1 MRSSVHSLSLVLFQ
15 LVNKLGSRLE
25 TGMDLPQLLIF
36 SGKTS
41 LQSLATSYNEIITIR
56 QVFMIQFY
64 PGLKF
69 IILP

>member
-1 MRSSVHSLSLVLFQ
+1 MRSSVHSLFLALFQ

-41 LQSLATSYNEIITIR
+41 LQSLATSYNEII
-56 QVFMIQFY
+56 
-64 PGLKF
+64 
-69 IILP
+69 IIGTSFVGAF

>member
-1 MRSSVHSLSLVLFQ
+1 MRSSVLSLSLALFQ

-56 QVFMIQFY
+56 TSFVGAF
-64 PGLKF
+64 L
-69 IILP
+69 